1 MVHACVWS
9 VTCLVHSH
17 VENSVFIRL
26 RAMPY
31 AGATVQFQ
39 RLLKHSELNQTW
51 YPWLEPGQPM
61 FELLSVSDV
70 EVLDNAI
77 EVRDLLGL
85 PGGLDGTREITPNE
99 VNLDD
104 DMLRLQNYKT
114 RIQLC
119 QRAGFNP
126 QFPLH
131 CNVRTFCA

>member
-1 MVHACVWS
+1 
-9 VTCLVHSH
+9 
-17 VENSVFIRL
+17 
-26 RAMPY
+26 
-31 AGATVQFQ
+31 
-39 RLLKHSELNQTW
+39 
-51 YPWLEPGQPM
+51 M

-99 VNLDD
+99 VNLQTILDD

-126 QFPLH
+126 
-131 CNVRTFCA
+131 